1 VLGSH
6 AAETAARF
14 GLGEVTGFAGPVA
27 RGRVGEIWRLDT
39 ERGAYAVKTWR
50 ERPDVV
56 EVDAD
61 TALQDHFLASGVPMP
76 MPVRTHEGEVL
87 AEVGG
92 VPLRVHTW
100 VDVLPEDRGLDP
112 VAVGELLALL
122 HRSAPAARGPVD
134 MWFTDA
140 VGAADWSAV
149 VGALRAC
156 RAPFVDRLEAL
167 VPDLLAA
174 EHLMEPPRDLVACHR
189 DLWADNL
196 RATPGGALVALDWE
210 NAGPAEPAQELAQL
224 VLEFGR
230 GEAARWRAL
239 HAAYAGAGGPGRLR
253 EPRDF
258 TMLLALQDQIA
269 REACRRWLCATS
281 DEDRV
286 DNEDWIEEVL
296 VDPFTTTTFEEVLDE
311 VRST

>member
-14 GLGEVTGFAGPVA
+14 GLGEVTSFAGPVA

-39 ERGAYAVKTWR
+39 SRGSYAVKTWR
-50 ERPDVV
+50 ERPDVA

-61 TALQDHFLASGVPMP
+61 TALQEHFLGAGVPLP
-76 MPVRTHEGEVL
+76 APVRTTDGAVL

-112 VAVGELLALL
+112 TAVGGLLALL
-122 HRSAPAARGPVD
+122 HRSAPTVPGPVD
-134 MWFTDA
+134 PWFTEP
-140 VGAADWSAV
+140 VGAAGWSELVA
-149 VGALRAC
+149 ALGTAG
-156 RAPFVDRLEAL
+156 APFAARLGAL
-167 VPDLLAA
+167 VPALLDA
-174 EHLMEPPRDLVACHR
+174 EALMDDRPRGLVACHR

-196 RATPGGALVALDWE
+196 RATPAGGLMALDWE
-210 NAGPAEPAQELAQL
+210 NAGAAEPAQELAQL

-230 GEAARWRAL
+230 GDPGRWQAL
-239 HAAYAGAGGPGRLR
+239 HAAYAGAGGPARLR

-258 TMLLALQDQIA
+258 TLLLAVQGQIV
-269 REACRRWLCATS
+269 RVGCRRWLAATT
-281 DEDRV
+281 DEDRA
-286 DNEDWIEEVL
+286 DNEAWVAEFLDE
-296 VDPFTTTTFEEVLDE
+296 PFTRDTVTAVLDA
-311 VRST
+311 VGG